1 MRIPNGYPIKDLHPS
16 FSHDKEVFETK
27 TAEALQGFG
36 AVKFAIIIIVMT
48 SEREYQ
54 WAAQIKWKIC
64 WKILITNC
72 KAKSTILR
80 TTALAER

>member
-1 MRIPNGYPIKDLHPS
+1 MRIPNGYPIKDFHPS

-36 AVKFAIIIIVMT
+36 AVKFATIIIVMT

-54 WAAQIKWKIC
+54 
-64 WKILITNC
+64 
-72 KAKSTILR
+72 
-80 TTALAER
+80 